1 MPDLAIAS
9 LDDLTTLS
17 VRGSDAVPFLQGQL
31 SQDVEALGTQGALLA
46 GLHNPQGRCLA
57 VLRLL
62 HLNAEHLLLVL
73 PAELAQAVRQQLS
86 RYVLRAKVK
95 IEDAADVWRVYGV
108 TGPDSAAAASTRL
121 HMSMGVDDLR
131 HVIVAP
137 RGEPLPEGDHV
148 ERDAWRLDDIAGGI
162 PEILKATSGLWV
174 SQMLN
179 LDLLGAISFSKGCYT
194 GQEVIARA
202 HYRGQVKR
210 RMQRFFTE
218 SEMPLMPGER
228 VTLTDGRQAQIVMAA
243 LMPDGGQEFLAV
255 TPTLTQLPTTDDPAD
270 NSTATLFV
278 DCSAL
283 PLPYSFVSST
293 GVSSSDC

>member
-95 IEDAADVWRVYGV
+95 IEDAADVWRDRKSVV
-108 TGPDSAAAASTRL
+108 
-121 HMSMGVDDLR
+121 
-131 HVIVAP
+131 
-137 RGEPLPEGDHV
+137 
-148 ERDAWRLDDIAGGI
+148 
-162 PEILKATSGLWV
+162 
-174 SQMLN
+174 
-179 LDLLGAISFSKGCYT
+179 
-194 GQEVIARA
+194 
-202 HYRGQVKR
+202 
-210 RMQRFFTE
+210 
-218 SEMPLMPGER
+218 
-228 VTLTDGRQAQIVMAA
+228 
-243 LMPDGGQEFLAV
+243 
-255 TPTLTQLPTTDDPAD
+255 
-270 NSTATLFV
+270 
-278 DCSAL
+278 
-283 PLPYSFVSST
+283 
-293 GVSSSDC
+293 